1 MTNPWDNETV
11 INPGGSGTPLPER
24 KRGNCF
30 MSPLVITMLILLFTF
45 IALLSGKLSYGV
57 VGATII
63 SLLII
68 TGVLDVSE
76 ALAGF
81 SNTNVAIMLCMMV
94 LSGALMKTSLVEHIV
109 GLVRNVGH
117 SERALIAGFGLIA
130 AAMSQFMNAFVAV
143 ACLLPLI
150 TGLCSQLNIKRTKVI
165 YPVMVIALTWIF
177 LFPVGMGA
185 STIAQMNGYLE
196 SFGSEFRFNMMD
208 MTIGRLPGVILNT
221 LFCIFILP
229 RVCPD
234 KPSVEF
240 RDDLGREVAKSTLS
254 KPREILCYIIA
265 VAMVVLMILAGT
277 IGIQVYTV
285 AIVGASALAL
295 FGILSEKEAFQSIN
309 FGMVFFFA
317 AILPLSTALTKTGA
331 SDVIADAIITILGG
345 STNPWLISTVF
356 VLVCFVATQFLSNT
370 GCVQVFTPLA
380 LMVCVQLNMNPVG
393 IMSLVNIGCCA
404 SYLTPMANPGIP
416 LTMSAGGYSLKD
428 CIKIG
433 ILPGLLICAIGVVW
447 CSLFFPAY

>member
-1 MTNPWDNETV
+1 
-11 INPGGSGTPLPER
+11 
-24 KRGNCF
+24 
-30 MSPLVITMLILLFTF
+30 MSPLVITMLILLFAF

-150 TGLCSQLNIKRTKVI
+150 TGLCQQLNIKRTKVI
-165 YPVMVIALTWIF
+165 YPVMIIALTWIF

-265 VAMVVLMILAGT
+265 VVMVVLMILAGT

-285 AIVGASALAL
+285 AIVGASALTL

-433 ILPGLLICAIGVVW
+433 ILPGLLICATGVVW

>member
-1 MTNPWDNETV
+1 
-11 INPGGSGTPLPER
+11 
-24 KRGNCF
+24 
-30 MSPLVITMLILLFTF
+30 MSPLVITMLILLFAF

-94 LSGALMKTSLVEHIV
+94 LSGALMKTSLVERIV

-254 KPREILCYIIA
+254 KPQEILCYIIA
-265 VAMVVLMILAGT
+265 VVMVVLMILAGT

-285 AIVGASALAL
+285 AIVGASALTL

-433 ILPGLLICAIGVVW
+433 ILPGLLICATGVVW

>member
-1 MTNPWDNETV
+1 
-11 INPGGSGTPLPER
+11 
-24 KRGNCF
+24 
-30 MSPLVITMLILLFTF
+30 MSPLVITMLILLFAF

-94 LSGALMKTSLVEHIV
+94 LSGALMKTSLVERIV

-150 TGLCSQLNIKRTKVI
+150 TGLCQQLNIKRTKVI
-165 YPVMVIALTWIF
+165 YPVMIIALTWIF

-265 VAMVVLMILAGT
+265 AVMVVLMILAGT

-285 AIVGASALAL
+285 AIVGASALTL

-433 ILPGLLICAIGVVW
+433 ILPGLLICATGVVW

>member
-1 MTNPWDNETV
+1 
-11 INPGGSGTPLPER
+11 
-24 KRGNCF
+24 

-94 LSGALMKTSLVEHIV
+94 LSGALMKTSLVERIV

-150 TGLCSQLNIKRTKVI
+150 TGLCQQLNIKRTKVI
-165 YPVMVIALTWIF
+165 YPVMIIALTWIF

-265 VAMVVLMILAGT
+265 VVMVVLMILAGA

-285 AIVGASALAL
+285 AIVGASALTL

-433 ILPGLLICAIGVVW
+433 ILPGLLICATGVVW

>member
-1 MTNPWDNETV
+1 
-11 INPGGSGTPLPER
+11 
-24 KRGNCF
+24 
-30 MSPLVITMLILLFTF
+30 MSPLVITMLILLFAF

-94 LSGALMKTSLVEHIV
+94 LSGALMKTSLVERIV

-150 TGLCSQLNIKRTKVI
+150 TGLCQQLNIKRTKVI

-196 SFGSEFRFNMMD
+196 SFCSEFRFNMMD

-254 KPREILCYIIA
+254 KPREVLCYIIA

-285 AIVGASALAL
+285 AIVGASALTL

-433 ILPGLLICAIGVVW
+433 ILPGLLICATGVVW

>member
-1 MTNPWDNETV
+1 
-11 INPGGSGTPLPER
+11 
-24 KRGNCF
+24 

-165 YPVMVIALTWIF
+165 YPVMIIALTWIF

-265 VAMVVLMILAGT
+265 VVMVVLMILAGT

-285 AIVGASALAL
+285 AIVGASALTL

>member
-1 MTNPWDNETV
+1 
-11 INPGGSGTPLPER
+11 
-24 KRGNCF
+24 

-254 KPREILCYIIA
+254 KPREILCYVIA

-285 AIVGASALAL
+285 AIVGASALTL

-433 ILPGLLICAIGVVW
+433 ILPGLLICATGVVW
-447 CSLFFPAY
+447 CSPFFPAY

>member
-1 MTNPWDNETV
+1 
-11 INPGGSGTPLPER
+11 
-24 KRGNCF
+24 

-94 LSGALMKTSLVEHIV
+94 LSGALMKTSLVERIV

-150 TGLCSQLNIKRTKVI
+150 TGLCQQLNIKRTKVI
-165 YPVMVIALTWIF
+165 YPVMIIALTWIF

-265 VAMVVLMILAGT
+265 AVMVVMMILAGT

-285 AIVGASALAL
+285 AIVGASALTL

-433 ILPGLLICAIGVVW
+433 ILPGLLICATGVVW

>member
-1 MTNPWDNETV
+1 
-11 INPGGSGTPLPER
+11 
-24 KRGNCF
+24 

-94 LSGALMKTSLVEHIV
+94 LSGALMKTSLVERIV

-254 KPREILCYIIA
+254 KPQEILCYIIA
-265 VAMVVLMILAGT
+265 VVMVVLMILAGT

-285 AIVGASALAL
+285 AIVGASALTL

-433 ILPGLLICAIGVVW
+433 ILPGLLICATGVVW

>member
-1 MTNPWDNETV
+1 
-11 INPGGSGTPLPER
+11 
-24 KRGNCF
+24 

-94 LSGALMKTSLVEHIV
+94 LSGALMKISLVERIV

-285 AIVGASALAL
+285 AIVGASALTL

-317 AILPLSTALTKTGA
+317 AILPRSTALTKTGA

>member
-1 MTNPWDNETV
+1 
-11 INPGGSGTPLPER
+11 
-24 KRGNCF
+24 

-165 YPVMVIALTWIF
+165 YPVMIIALTWIF

-254 KPREILCYIIA
+254 KPREILCYVIA

-285 AIVGASALAL
+285 AIVGASALTL

-433 ILPGLLICAIGVVW
+433 ILPGLLICATGVVW

>member
-1 MTNPWDNETV
+1 
-11 INPGGSGTPLPER
+11 
-24 KRGNCF
+24 
-30 MSPLVITMLILLFTF
+30 MLILLFAF

-94 LSGALMKTSLVEHIV
+94 LSGALMKTSLVERIV

-150 TGLCSQLNIKRTKVI
+150 TGLCQQLNIKRTKVI

-254 KPREILCYIIA
+254 KPQEILCYIIA
-265 VAMVVLMILAGT
+265 VVMVVLMILAGT

-285 AIVGASALAL
+285 AIVGASALTL

-433 ILPGLLICAIGVVW
+433 ILPGLLICATGVVW

>member
-1 MTNPWDNETV
+1 
-11 INPGGSGTPLPER
+11 
-24 KRGNCF
+24 

-150 TGLCSQLNIKRTKVI
+150 TGLCQQLNIKRTKVI
-165 YPVMVIALTWIF
+165 YPVMIIALTWIF

-254 KPREILCYIIA
+254 KPREILCYVIA

-285 AIVGASALAL
+285 AIVGASALTL

-433 ILPGLLICAIGVVW
+433 ILPGLLICATGVVW

>member
-1 MTNPWDNETV
+1 
-11 INPGGSGTPLPER
+11 
-24 KRGNCF
+24 

-150 TGLCSQLNIKRTKVI
+150 TGLCQQLNIKRTKVI

-265 VAMVVLMILAGT
+265 VVMVVLMILAGT

-285 AIVGASALAL
+285 AIVGASALTL

>member
-1 MTNPWDNETV
+1 
-11 INPGGSGTPLPER
+11 
-24 KRGNCF
+24 
-30 MSPLVITMLILLFTF
+30 MSPLVITMLILLFAF

-94 LSGALMKTSLVEHIV
+94 LSGALMKTSLVERIV

-150 TGLCSQLNIKRTKVI
+150 TGLCQQLNIKRTKVI

-265 VAMVVLMILAGT
+265 VVMVVLMILAGT

-285 AIVGASALAL
+285 AIVGASALTL

>member
-1 MTNPWDNETV
+1 
-11 INPGGSGTPLPER
+11 
-24 KRGNCF
+24 

-94 LSGALMKTSLVEHIV
+94 LSGALMKTSLVERIV

-150 TGLCSQLNIKRTKVI
+150 TGLCQQLNIKRTKVI

-254 KPREILCYIIA
+254 KPREVLCYIIA

-285 AIVGASALAL
+285 AIVGASALTL

-433 ILPGLLICAIGVVW
+433 ILPGLLICATGVVW

>member
-1 MTNPWDNETV
+1 
-11 INPGGSGTPLPER
+11 
-24 KRGNCF
+24 

-285 AIVGASALAL
+285 AIVGASALTL

>member
-1 MTNPWDNETV
+1 
-11 INPGGSGTPLPER
+11 
-24 KRGNCF
+24 

-165 YPVMVIALTWIF
+165 YPVMIIALTWIF

-285 AIVGASALAL
+285 AIVGASALTL

-345 STNPWLISTVF
+345 PTNPWLISTVF